1 LPNLRLLSVSL
12 SEPYMSTSL
21 PLTSFD
27 RAEYHGDPPPP
38 DQCAI
43 CQRGITTEYFRVGG
57 HLACQSCAQQAQSVV
72 LPDSHKAYSRAVLF
86 GVGAAIAGCIGYT
99 LMAMTG
105 FMIGYVAVAVGW
117 AVGKSMKAG
126 SGGRGGRRYQ
136 ITAAL
141 LTYAAI
147 SMSFI
152 PLAIRDLSNHRPA
165 MAAVEQHG
173 PQTPGSSSTSSTAS
187 SPKHASPSIG
197 GLLKVLVILFG
208 IGLISPFLTLTYS
221 FGHGLFTLL
230 FLFIGIQTASVL
242 TKKEAVEVDGPFE
255 AVAPRA

>member
-1 LPNLRLLSVSL
+1 
-12 SEPYMSTSL
+12 MSTSL

-27 RAEYHGDPPPP
+27 RAEYHGAPPPP

-57 HLACQSCAQQAQSVV
+57 HLACQTCAQQAQSLV

-86 GVGAAIAGCIGYT
+86 GIGAAIAGCVGYT

-105 FMIGYVAVAVGW
+105 FMIGYVAIAVGW

-126 SGGRGGRRYQ
+126 SVGRGGRRYQ

-152 PLAIRDLSNHRPA
+152 PLAIRDLSHRKPA
-165 MAAVEQHG
+165 TAVAQQHG
-173 PQTPGSSSTSSTAS
+173 PQTPGSPAATSPTPPQKTAL
-187 SPKHASPSIG
+187 PSIG
-197 GLLKVLVILFG
+197 GLLKLLAILFG
-208 IGLISPFLTLTYS
+208 IGLISPFLTFTYS
-221 FGHGLFTLL
+221 VGHGLFTLL
-230 FLFIGIQTASVL
+230 FLFIGIQTAVVL

-255 AVAPRA
+255 TVTPRG